1 MISKNILI
9 IIGILFIALSMK
21 SVDAQEWRDGDGG
34 KVKWQFD
41 CDFFGYDIKNQQIPG
56 EQCGSL
62 CINTNGCSHFS
73 HFNGVCYLKKV
84 PNGTP
89 RQPAAGGLCGFITSA
104 GTLREFIGIVNLEGP
119 AVQTTFPDGY

>member
-1 MISKNILI
+1 MISKNIAI
-9 IIGILFIALSMK
+9 CIGILFITLSMK

-41 CDFFGYDIKNQQIPG
+41 CDFPGNDIKNQQIPG

-73 HFNGVCYLKKV
+73 HSEGVCYLKKA
-84 PNGTP
+84 PSGIA
-89 RQPAAGGLCGFITSA
+89 RQQKSGVVCGFLTSSGP
-104 GTLREFIGIVNLEGP
+104 GTLFQLISLILS
-119 AVQTTFPDGY
+119 